1 MRYLLDTNIISD
13 LMRNPDGRVSMKI
26 DQVGEKNIFT
36 SILAI
41 GEVRYGIEKR
51 GSKRHTAALKMIL
64 PFMRPE
70 PWSAPADEC
79 YAKIRLAIEALGLPV
94 GQLDMLLGAQA
105 LASNAVFVTANEKHF
120 RHMPGL
126 KVENWLR

>member
-13 LMRNPDGRVSMKI
+13 LMRNPEGKI
-26 DQVGEKNIFT
+26 SKKIAEIGEKYIFT
-36 SILAI
+36 SVLAI

-51 GSKRHTAALKMIL
+51 RSEKHATALKNIM
-64 PFMRPE
+64 PFINPE
-70 PWSAPADEC
+70 PWKAPADRH
-79 YAKIRLAIEALGLPV
+79 YATIRLAIEAMGLPV

-105 LASNAVFVTANEKHF
+105 LASGAVFVTANEKHF

-126 KVENWLR
+126 IIENWLR

>member
-13 LMRNPDGRVSMKI
+13 LMRNPDGRVPMKI
-26 DQVGEKNIFT
+26 DEVGEKNIFT

-51 GSKRHTAALKMIL
+51 GSKRHATALKKIL

-79 YAKIRLAIEALGLPV
+79 YAKIRLAIEAMGLPV

>member
-13 LMRNPDGRVSMKI
+13 LMRNPDGKVGNRVAELDKK
-26 DQVGEKNIFT
+26 EIFT
-36 SILAI
+36 SVLAI

-51 GSKRHTAALKMIL
+51 GSKNHAAALKSVL
-64 PFMRPE
+64 QLLTPE
-70 PWSAPADEC
+70 PFKSPADRH
-79 YAKIRLAIEALGLPV
+79 YATIRLTIEAMGLPV

-105 LASNAVFVTANEKHF
+105 LASDAILVTANEKHF

>member
-13 LMRNPDGRVSMKI
+13 LMRNPSGKVGMRVAEI
-26 DQVGEKNIFT
+26 DRKKIFT

-51 GSKRHTAALKMIL
+51 GSKKHAA
-64 PFMRPE
+64 E
-70 PWSAPADEC
+70 PWKAPADRH
-79 YAKIRLAIEALGLPV
+79 YATIRLTIEAMGLPV

-105 LASNAVFVTANEKHF
+105 LASGAVFVTANEKHF

-126 KVENWLR
+126 MVENWLR

>member
-13 LMRNPDGRVSMKI
+13 LMRNPAGKVGKRVAELDKK
-26 DQVGEKNIFT
+26 EIFT

-51 GSKRHTAALKMIL
+51 GSKKHAAALKSVL
-64 PFMRPE
+64 QLLTPE
-70 PWSAPADEC
+70 PFKAPADRH
-79 YAKIRLAIEALGLPV
+79 YATIRLTIEAMGLPV

-105 LASNAVFVTANEKHF
+105 LASDAVFVTANEKHF

-126 KVENWLR
+126 MVENWLR